1 MVNNVLQLRFVNFS
15 SLKNPQFNYAKQTSI
30 SSARVDLAT
39 ACAIHYELN
48 PGMVIC
54 YLRSKYVGE
63 SQDAKEILSVASPHI
78 SNKDSEHNQ
87 PTNHK
92 PRMSIPS

>member
-1 MVNNVLQLRFVNFS
+1 MIKICQFS
-15 SLKNPQFNYAKQTSI
+15 SLKNPWFDYPEQMLI

-54 YLRSKYVGE
+54 YLQGKYVGE
-63 SQDAKEILSVASPHI
+63 SQDAEQILLVVSPHI
-78 SNKDSEHNQ
+78 SNKDSENIQ
-87 PTNHK
+87 
-92 PRMSIPS
+92 